1 MLEQPN
7 AMVNACTLFFGFLIM
22 FIMYGAQQYTKQF
35 GITNLGLDATTA
47 AGLTS
52 IYTVGSV
59 VAVLFWAWMMGKLR
73 WTPIKVILI
82 DSILAACALALVII
96 ALPLN
101 LGAGV
106 VYVAIAVLGFS
117 AAGGMLQTG
126 VTLRQMMCPGPRGR
140 NVGMYYTFMGFASVF
155 LPFIVGGMTKSVGEG
170 SAVWI
175 MMVLLLVAAIVSI
188 CMSLYVISRFKKQFG
203 YSAMEKMH
211 D

>member
-1 MLEQPN
+1 
-7 AMVNACTLFFGFLIM
+7 
-22 FIMYGAQQYTKQF
+22 
-35 GITNLGLDATTA
+35 
-47 AGLTS
+47 
-52 IYTVGSV
+52 
-59 VAVLFWAWMMGKLR
+59 
-73 WTPIKVILI
+73 
-82 DSILAACALALVII
+82 
-96 ALPLN
+96 
-101 LGAGV
+101 
-106 VYVAIAVLGFS
+106 
-117 AAGGMLQTG
+117 MLQTG

-155 LPFIVGGMTKSVGEG
+155 LPFIVGSMTKSVGEG